1 MNVVMKKLI
10 VITKEVM
17 VVINYNV
24 TVNETIIY
32 RKVTMKL

>member
-24 TVNETIIY
+24 TVNVTIVY